1 MTEFRFVTI
10 LSIITKSKKHFLF
23 FHSYLNPNKKFM
35 NITSEQIKA
44 LREKTGAGMLNCKN
58 ALIENNGDF
67 DKAIELLRQKGL
79 ATAEKKST
87 RSTKQGI
94 IASYIHTGSK
104 VGVLIELNCETD
116 FVARRSEF
124 QTLAKNL
131 AMQIVASNT
140 VKYIALSDV
149 PQELWDSETRIES
162 QREDLLN
169 KPEKVRESILKGR
182 VEKNLKLYT
191 LLNQSCIRDPEL
203 TVEDYIKSYISL
215 LGENIQIG
223 QFVKFAIGE
232 KM

>member
-1 MTEFRFVTI
+1 
-10 LSIITKSKKHFLF
+10 
-23 FHSYLNPNKKFM
+23 M

-58 ALIENNGDF
+58 ALVENKGDF
-67 DKAIELLRQKGL
+67 NKAIELLRQKGL
-79 ATAEKKST
+79 ATAERKST
-87 RSTKQGI
+87 RTTKQGI

-104 VGVLIELNCETD
+104 IGVLIELNCETD

-124 QTLAKNL
+124 QTLARNL
-131 AMQIVASNT
+131 AMQVVASNN
-140 VKYIALSDV
+140 VSYISLTDV
-149 PQELWDSETRIES
+149 PQELWDAETRIES

-169 KPEKVRESILKGR
+169 KPEKIRESILKGR

-223 QFVKFAIGE
+223 KFVKFSVGE
-232 KM
+232 KNERM